1 MKYYNNIS
9 LLIFLL
15 VFTNGFSQDRQGQDR
30 QGQDRQALA
39 QQYQNMN
46 FKVSGKVLDVDT
58 GQALEYATISLSNQ
72 LKKDE
77 ITGGITDE
85 NGNFS
90 IEVKPGMYNIK
101 IDYISF
107 ESFTKEKVVV
117 RSDLSLGEVKLNIDV
132 NLLEEVEVRAE
143 RTEVEIRLDKKIY
156 NIGQDIT
163 VRGGSVSDVLANIP
177 SLEVDI
183 DGNVSLRG
191 NSNVKIL
198 INGKPSGLV
207 GLSGPEGLRSIP
219 SESIQQVEVVTSPS
233 ARYEAEG
240 TAGILNIILKK
251 QDLLGFN
258 GNINLNAGIPK
269 QSGIN
274 GSFNLRNNKVNF
286 FNTTSIRNR
295 SGNGYGF
302 SKTSYSNLLIDENNN
317 WESNDYNFFTTFGI
331 EYFIDDK
338 TSIILSSVYK
348 DGNGDSFNEN
358 IVKDI
363 SSGSVRSINDRLRNE
378 TEEEFSNEYSFDF
391 FKDFDTKGHTL
402 SARVSYETN
411 NDDSIEDI
419 EDFSS
424 FPNRSNSSFE
434 KIANLDEQN
443 RFLAQIDYVYPID
456 ENTQF
461 ELGYRGRK
469 VDRETDYDVSYLE
482 NGRYNSDPGLSN
494 IFAYEEFVNAFY
506 SQYGKKVDKL
516 SFLLGLRFEDSKQEI
531 DQRTTNQF
539 EIKKYSDWFP
549 TLNLAYEFSKMES
562 ITFGYSKRIRR
573 PRGWNINP
581 FPRRNSVTSVR
592 KGNPFLDPTFTN
604 SLEVGYL
611 KRLDKFTIN
620 GEIFYSNSKNNSVNI
635 TEETGELATVTGGR
649 DDESNPTLQVPI
661 LESYPINLS
670 ENTRYGAVLNLTYTP
685 SRSVRLNASFTLND
699 NKVRG
704 EYKGQNFDSD
714 NTSWSS
720 RFSGFIKL
728 PADISW
734 QLFGYFRG
742 PSETAQSKSKA
753 FGTVTSAFQKTILN
767 KKGTISFKVND
778 VFNTGKWRYESFT
791 DTFFREGEGQ
801 WREPSYVL
809 TLSYRFNDNNKR
821 KSRNQRSN
829 DLNFGGGEEEGVIF
843 IP

>member
-1 MKYYNNIS
+1 MKYYNNVS

-15 VFTNGFSQDRQGQDR
+15 VFTNSFSQDRQGQDR
-30 QGQDRQALA
+30 QASA

-363 SSGSVRSINDRLRNE
+363 SSGSVRSINYMLRNE
-378 TEEEFSNEYSFDF
+378 TEEEFSNEY
-391 FKDFDTKGHTL
+391 
-402 SARVSYETN
+402 
-411 NDDSIEDI
+411 
-419 EDFSS
+419 
-424 FPNRSNSSFE
+424 
-434 KIANLDEQN
+434 
-443 RFLAQIDYVYPID
+443 
-456 ENTQF
+456 
-461 ELGYRGRK
+461 
-469 VDRETDYDVSYLE
+469 
-482 NGRYNSDPGLSN
+482 
-494 IFAYEEFVNAFY
+494 
-506 SQYGKKVDKL
+506 
-516 SFLLGLRFEDSKQEI
+516 
-531 DQRTTNQF
+531 
-539 EIKKYSDWFP
+539 
-549 TLNLAYEFSKMES
+549 
-562 ITFGYSKRIRR
+562 
-573 PRGWNINP
+573 
-581 FPRRNSVTSVR
+581 
-592 KGNPFLDPTFTN
+592 
-604 SLEVGYL
+604 
-611 KRLDKFTIN
+611 
-620 GEIFYSNSKNNSVNI
+620 
-635 TEETGELATVTGGR
+635 
-649 DDESNPTLQVPI
+649 
-661 LESYPINLS
+661 
-670 ENTRYGAVLNLTYTP
+670 
-685 SRSVRLNASFTLND
+685 
-699 NKVRG
+699 
-704 EYKGQNFDSD
+704 
-714 NTSWSS
+714 
-720 RFSGFIKL
+720 
-728 PADISW
+728 
-734 QLFGYFRG
+734 
-742 PSETAQSKSKA
+742 
-753 FGTVTSAFQKTILN
+753 
-767 KKGTISFKVND
+767 
-778 VFNTGKWRYESFT
+778 
-791 DTFFREGEGQ
+791 
-801 WREPSYVL
+801 
-809 TLSYRFNDNNKR
+809 
-821 KSRNQRSN
+821 
-829 DLNFGGGEEEGVIF
+829 
-843 IP
+843 